1 MSNVWCK
8 YCKEYPVRRRQPG
21 SNLCI
26 EGQGRSIDARPC
38 QPRLTLAGHIRK
50 SLHMPIGSGR

>member
-1 MSNVWCK
+1 MAVIWCK

-38 QPRLTLAGHIRK
+38 EPRLTAAGRVRK
-50 SLHMPIGSGR
+50 LLRLPIGSGR